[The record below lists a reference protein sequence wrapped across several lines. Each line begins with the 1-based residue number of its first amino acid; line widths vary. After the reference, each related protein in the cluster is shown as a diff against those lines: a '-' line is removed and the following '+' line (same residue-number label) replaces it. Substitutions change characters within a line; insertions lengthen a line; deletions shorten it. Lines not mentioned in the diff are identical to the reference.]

1 MSGSGTP
8 RSNSEDL
15 ERGYWVPDP
24 TYPRG
29 RRVVFPSKTQ
39 NVINQMKKEFKEKFP
54 NLPFLIP
61 IPFMPEEKFIPRPNS
76 PLRNRRY
83 KPNYMKPRP
92 ILRLTENQR
101 PPPLV
106 FNNENE
112 LPMPLIKRARNT
124 RRRKNRKNKSRKSR
138 H

>member
-1 MSGSGTP
+1 MSRPGTP
-8 RSNSEDL
+8 RSTPEDL

-29 RRVVFPSKTQ
+29 RRIVFPPETQ
-39 NVINQMKKEFKEKFP
+39 NVINQMKREFKEKFP

-61 IPFMPEEKFIPRPNS
+61 IPFMPEEKFVPRANS

-83 KPNYMKPRP
+83 KPNYMKPKP
-92 ILRLTENQR
+92 LFRLTQNQM

-112 LPMPLIKRARNT
+112 NKVPLIKRIRSNT
-124 RRRKNRKNKSRKSR
+124 QKRKNRNKTRKSR
-138 H
+138 N